1 MGIEDQNFSFFPFG
15 ALFCL
20 TLFCFVAVRI
30 YAIRSRYKHT
40 KQMDRLK
47 DLVINGE
54 LSEADYQKLKNL
66 LTK

>member
-1 MGIEDQNFSFFPFG
+1 MEHTFSFFPFG

-30 YAIRSRYKHT
+30 HAIRYRYRNHN
-40 KQMDRLK
+40 QIDRLK
-47 DLVINGE
+47 DLVSKGE
-54 LSEADYQKLKNL
+54 LTEEEYQGLKNL